1 MTNKEK
7 YAQFCEKT
15 YVPVFSKPW
24 WMDAAV
30 GKENWDVFLVEHDGT
45 FFSAMPY
52 YLTKRGE
59 YRLITKAPNTQNNGI
74 LFCCPE
80 GQKLQARLSFQEKCI
95 ERTCDFI
102 ESLVLDKYEQQFHY
116 SFQNWLPFFWRRYKE
131 ITRYT
136 YVLDTQKSMDEIESD
151 YTSNLR
157 NTIRKSSKLVS
168 LHENDMYINEFYVVN
183 QLSFTRQKKE
193 IPYSLDFVKRIYE
206 AGKANDACKIL
217 SAVDNEGHIHSVALL
232 IWDERSV
239 YYLLNGTNPEY
250 KSSQANYFLIHE
262 GIKFA
267 KSKGLLFDFEGS
279 VIRPIERAFREFGG
293 EPKPYFRIYKTF
305 NRELLRKEQEAEAAD
320 I

>member
-24 WMDAAV
+24 WMDAV
-30 GKENWDVFLVEHDGT
+30 CGNDNWDVFLVENDGT
-45 FFSAMPY
+45 VFSAMPY
-52 YLTKRGE
+52 YLTVRNGYKI
-59 YRLITKAPNTQNNGI
+59 ITKASNTQNNGI
-74 LFCCPE
+74 IFSYPE
-80 GQKLQARLSFQEKCI
+80 GQKLPARLSFQEKCI
-95 ERTCDFI
+95 EQTCDFI
-102 ESLVLDKYEQQFHY
+102 ESLGIDKYEQQFHY

-136 YVLDTQKSMDEIESD
+136 YVIDTQKSMEEIESD
-151 YTSNLR
+151 YTSNVR
-157 NTIRKSSKLVS
+157 NKIRKASKLIS
-168 LHENDMYINEFYVVN
+168 LHEDDMDIDKFYVVN
-183 QLSFTRQKKE
+183 QLSFTRQKRE
-193 IPYSLDFVKRIYE
+193 IPYSLDLVKRIYE

-232 IWDERSV
+232 IWDECSV
-239 YYLLNGTNPEY
+239 YYLLNGTDPAY

-305 NRELLRKEQEAEAAD
+305 NRELLRKEQEVEAAD